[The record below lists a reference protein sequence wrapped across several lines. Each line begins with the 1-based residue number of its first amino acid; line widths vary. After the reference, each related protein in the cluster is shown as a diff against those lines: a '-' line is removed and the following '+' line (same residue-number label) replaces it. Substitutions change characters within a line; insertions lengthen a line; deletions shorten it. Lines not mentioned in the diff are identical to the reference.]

1 MPCPLWVTLPE
12 KVGLP
17 VNVPDNAAPL
27 IVVAASVAAVSVPV
41 NVGDAENTKLVEVVP
56 VVPAA
61 ENPVMLLKQV
71 IDATAELVPPFA
83 TTSVPPN
90 VTAPAVGEAGVRPVV
105 PAENVETALVRHG
118 VDRSAQDSCAST
130 KLVPLPRST

>member
-1 MPCPLWVTLPE
+1 MPVKMPCPLWVTLPE

-71 IDATAELVPPFA
+71 IDATAQLVPPFA

-90 VTAPAVGEAGVRPVV
+90 VTAPAVGEAEDQIDPNDRPD
-105 PAENVETALVRHG
+105 NVEEQEQAAG
-118 VDRSAQDSCAST
+118 GEQ
-130 KLVPLPRST
+130 LPHVIE